1 MMVPCWVVLSSEKQG
16 QNEVRFLSRKGIF
29 RVMIFGNS
37 MKLNK
42 IEGTD
47 NKNNDVETF
56 CK

>member
-1 MMVPCWVVLSSEKQG
+1 MLSSEKQG
-16 QNEVRFLSRKGIF
+16 QNEVRFLSCKGIF
-29 RVMIFGNS
+29 RVMIFSNS